1 MSESKRC
8 FGIIDCILRRYF
20 PKRVAANI
28 AGRFRD
34 ADLYQLGLLNKENQ
48 QKSEIDLLRDTSQD
62 QMRQIAQSGGMLSTT
77 QRSRQLME
85 SYLATS
91 ADLDRREAELKRT
104 SKQRTQNEIQIQQF
118 HIAVEKDQTKD
129 NPISRLYGMVPSVDV
144 MIRRHEDVIQFN
156 DSVGEMKIVMDEQD
170 AELSGGVESAAN
182 TNAMLALT
190 EFMQQYDN
198 DEMKLVD
205 AVLLDD
211 SKPQSDKTPSM
222 ASKVKQSLQ
231 FARLVE
237 NDIDTS

>member
-48 QKSEIDLLRDTSQD
+48 QKSEIDTLRDNNRD
-62 QMRQIAQSGGMLSTT
+62 QMKQIAQIGGIHSTT
-77 QRSRQLME
+77 QRSKQLMCE
-85 SYLATS
+85 YLSTS
-91 ADLDRREAELKRT
+91 ADIARREVELKRT
-104 SKQRTQNEIQIQQF
+104 SNQRTQNEIQIQQF

-129 NPISRLYGMVPSVDV
+129 NPISRLYGMVPSVEV
-144 MIRRHEDVIQFN
+144 MIRRHEGVVQFN
-156 DSVGEMKIVMDEQD
+156 DAVGEMKTVLEDQD
-170 AELSGGVESAAN
+170 AELNGNAPAVN
-182 TNAMLALT
+182 DDAMLALS
-190 EFMQQYDN
+190 EFMEQYDT

-205 AVLLDD
+205 AVLLD
-211 SKPQSDKTPSM
+211 STKSAADKTPTMS
-222 ASKVKQSLQ
+222 SKVKQSLQ
-231 FARLVE
+231 FARLME